1 MSISSLIYFVLISF
15 NICFLDFIISN
26 PNRARSLISVF
37 AGNMEN
43 FHAKTGDG
51 YEFIGDSVIELDA
64 LNPQV
69 AARLAG

>member
-1 MSISSLIYFVLISF
+1 
-15 NICFLDFIISN
+15 
-26 PNRARSLISVF
+26 
-37 AGNMEN
+37 MEN

-69 AARLAG
+69 AARLAGKSYNALTHPLVHTHTHTHPHTYTHTYTYTLPE